1 MAVISPHSADEAQYM
16 DPVRQNLVFEGFL
29 KKRKDTMKFTWAKY
43 WFKLQNTTLY
53 FYTRRDAQPACLR
66 GQYYMYSVQ
75 SVRSVTSPDGDF
87 PFEIVMK
94 NGRKKLL
101 SAESEDLRDVWLKL
115 LWKSMQLP
123 GPGHSS
129 SSCIW
134 YDIPELIQRGISAS
148 DWIPRDDVLN
158 NPPESAAQ
166 GDTNSD
172 SVFSHY
178 HGPTSQIL
186 VSTAPAAAPDASSPA
201 SPVLSHGD
209 ERSSSPEAALGPDR
223 MKLFF
228 PGGKENDSNSI
239 SSIYDVPTSRIL
251 TFTPPAAPPDTS
263 PASPVLSHRHER
275 FSSPESAMGQD
286 YMTMEKLNLCDS
298 PALEEDEDFSC
309 DAALGP
315 DRMKLFFPGGKE
327 NDSDSISSIYDVPT
341 SRILTFTAPAAPPD
355 TSPASPVL
363 SHSDERFSSP
373 ESAMGQDYMTM
384 EKLNLCDSPALEEDE
399 DCSCGVET
407 QYMLMA
413 DLDDGQDRL
422 GH

>member
-166 GDTNSD
+166 
-172 SVFSHY
+172 
-178 HGPTSQIL
+178 
-186 VSTAPAAAPDASSPA
+186 
-201 SPVLSHGD
+201 
-209 ERSSSPEAALGPDR
+209 EAALGPDR

-373 ESAMGQDYMTM
+373 AESAMGQDYMTM

>member
-209 ERSSSPEAALGPDR
+209 ERSSSPE
-223 MKLFF
+223 
-228 PGGKENDSNSI
+228 
-239 SSIYDVPTSRIL
+239 
-251 TFTPPAAPPDTS
+251 
-263 PASPVLSHRHER
+263 
-275 FSSPESAMGQD
+275 SAMGQD

-373 ESAMGQDYMTM
+373 AESAMGQDYMTM